1 MKGKLREKPAV
12 GLMFVETICSF
23 HIGFGMSQNRKSL
36 KGWAFLTPS
45 LLNQPERRHWQKQTE
60 RSHVGEA
67 SEQASARVDAAK
79 FQKAL
84 IRSCPLAD
92 SRGGWIAR
100 GRGKGGV
107 RFFQPQEPLFF
118 F

>member
-12 GLMFVETICSF
+12 GLMFVETICSL
-23 HIGFGMSQNRKSL
+23 SQNRKSL

-84 IRSCPLAD
+84 IRSCPLDD

-100 GRGKGGV
+100 GRGKGGEGEGGGA
-107 RFFQPQEPLFF
+107 FQPQEPLFF